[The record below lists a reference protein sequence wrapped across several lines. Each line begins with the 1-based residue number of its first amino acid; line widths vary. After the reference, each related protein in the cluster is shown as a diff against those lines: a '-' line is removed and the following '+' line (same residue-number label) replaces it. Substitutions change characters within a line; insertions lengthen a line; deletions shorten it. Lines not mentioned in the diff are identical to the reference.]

1 MKKTDPDPYILEQNS
16 VASKGLK
23 IRGEAM
29 TEANRKAAA
38 PIK

>member
-16 VASKGLK
+16 VASNGLK
-23 IRGEAM
+23 IRGEVI
-29 TEANRKAAA
+29 TEANKKATD